1 MKFISLFAGIGGFDL
16 ALERLGH
23 ECVYANDIDTY
34 CKLVYDKHFRTKQ
47 TIQDIR
53 TIDPSAI
60 PNADLLCGGFPCP
73 EFSIANK
80 NRKGLQSDRGGL
92 FFEIL
97 RILKAKR
104 TPYILLENVRGI
116 LNHGE
121 GETFKIVLA
130 QLGELGYELQW
141 FLLNSKD
148 FGVAQQRQRVFIVGN
163 LRGYKRPEI
172 LSERQGYTGNDK
184 KKPEVEPRGL
194 CLTTRSGERQDPTSE
209 TFIGHCL
216 KAQSG
221 SFYNSQAETLV
232 GYCLTAKNRGV
243 GQIWNETH
251 LARIDTKRERSDAR
265 VSKKLD
271 RIRGRMLGNAVT
283 VNVVYEVAK
292 HLPIIINHL
301 KGETK

>member
-1 MKFISLFAGIGGFDL
+1 MKFIELFAGIGGFGL

-23 ECVYANDIDTY
+23 ECVYANDIDKY

-47 TIQDIR
+47 TTQDIR
-53 TIDPSAI
+53 TIDPSTI
-60 PNADLLCGGFPCP
+60 PDADLLCGGFPCP

-80 NRKGLQSDRGGL
+80 NRKGLQSDRGSL

-121 GETFKIVLA
+121 GETFKIVLS

-148 FGVAQQRQRVFIVGN
+148 FGVAQQRPRVFIVGN
-163 LRGYKRPEI
+163 LRGHKRPEI

-184 KKPEVEPRGL
+184 KKLEVEPRGL

-232 GYCLTAKNRGV
+232 GYCLATKDRGA

-251 LARIDTKRERSDAR
+251 VAGIDTERERSNAR

-283 VNVVYEVAK
+283 VNVIYEIAK
-292 HLPIIINHL
+292 HLA
-301 KGETK
+301 